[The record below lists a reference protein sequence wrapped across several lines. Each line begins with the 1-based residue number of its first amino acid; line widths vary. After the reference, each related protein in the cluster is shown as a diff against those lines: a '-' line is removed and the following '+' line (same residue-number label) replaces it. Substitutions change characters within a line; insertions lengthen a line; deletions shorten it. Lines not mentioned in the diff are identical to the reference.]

1 MQISIKQSPM
11 NWLASQPP
19 EAWQKFLANLS
30 RQQKQMLAYKWR
42 GWRARPNQLA
52 PEGNWRVWLI
62 LAGRGFGKTR
72 SGAEWVREQV
82 ERQRCG
88 RIALVAETA
97 ADARNVMVEG
107 ESGILAISRPDCRP
121 MYEPS
126 KRRLQWPKVPWRP
139 RTQATSRIS

>member
-1 MQISIKQSPM
+1 MVDRMAARFKYPMTNSTRQSPM
-11 NWLASQPP
+11 NSLALQAP
-19 EAWQKFLANLS
+19 ELWRQFLARLTPE
-30 RQQKQMLAYKWR
+30 QKMRLPYQWR

-52 PEGNWRVWLI
+52 PEGDWRVWLI

-72 SGAEWVREQV
+72 AGAEWVREQV

-107 ESGILAISRPDCRP
+107 ESDSGGQPAGLPAH
-121 MYEPS
+121 
-126 KRRLQWPKVPWRP
+126 L
-139 RTQATSRIS
+139 

>member
-1 MQISIKQSPM
+1 
-11 NWLASQPP
+11 
-19 EAWQKFLANLS
+19 
-30 RQQKQMLAYKWR
+30 MLAYKWR
-42 GWRARPNQLA
+42 CWRARPNQLA

-121 MYEPS
+121 IYEPS
-126 KRRLQWPKVPWRP
+126 KRRVPLSSVKPKKLLFSATDTPRRKITWR
-139 RTQATSRIS
+139 A